1 MIAAWLGFFDALLA
15 ITLIAVGPL
24 GAHLGLVA
32 PFLGFQLFLFGM
44 LLGIVGLLLGL
55 VGLFMTRRSPASGER
70 RRAMLGTIIGG
81 ALTVLTVVI
90 VSRSIGYAPIN
101 DITTDTDNPPEFVK
115 AGDLPSNRGRDLKY
129 DKAKYA
135 DRQKL
140 AYSELAPLPM
150 RGQPSEIYEK
160 VKTAAEQMPG
170 WTVTYDDPS
179 TDTIEG
185 VAISGLFRFQDD
197 FVIQVRAAG
206 GQNLVEMRSKSRDGI
221 GDMGTNAARIR
232 AYFKWLSGD
241 TDNE

>member
-1 MIAAWLGFFDALLA
+1 M
-15 ITLIAVGPL
+15 
-24 GAHLGLVA
+24 
-32 PFLGFQLFLFGM
+32 
-44 LLGIVGLLLGL
+44 
-55 VGLFMTRRSPASGER
+55 
-70 RRAMLGTIIGG
+70 
-81 ALTVLTVVI
+81 
-90 VSRSIGYAPIN
+90 GYAAVN
-101 DITTDTDNPPEFVK
+101 DMTARTENRPEFVK

-179 TDTIEG
+179 TDSIER
-185 VAISGLFRFQDD
+185 VATSGLFRFQDD
-197 FVIQVRAAG
+197 FVIQVRDAG

-232 AYFKWLSGD
+232 AYSKWLSGD
-241 TDNE
+241 TDSEYSHRAFSAHVC